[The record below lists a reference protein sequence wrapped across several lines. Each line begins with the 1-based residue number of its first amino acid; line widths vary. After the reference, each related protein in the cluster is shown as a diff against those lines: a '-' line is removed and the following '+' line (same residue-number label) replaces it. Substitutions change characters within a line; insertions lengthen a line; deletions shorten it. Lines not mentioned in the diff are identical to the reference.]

1 MISCTIIPVANLG
14 AKLLAIW
21 WNKKSF
27 FSLMKYLESPEFN
40 AHNEVQNR
48 YIQVVHQFA
57 KVLLKILIAIVA
69 GYVVVTGVSP
79 FITDTAMMIPP
90 PNDMGKYNL
99 FYKIIHIFMQ
109 FYLGSTSIC
118 HDLLFM
124 TLFGLCIAQ
133 LNILQHKLLNVYEEA
148 LELSVEVGLSSRFT
162 EKQLLKDCVIL
173 HETIHQYVGRLSIVV
188 SFPLSL
194 QYFCGCFL
202 ICSIILQLTILDQTD
217 TFSLLSIISIATII
231 FSQLACYHWLGNE
244 IALKSSNIIEACYLS
259 NWYNLNHE
267 SQMTLLLL
275 MENAKQPL
283 PVQLYKIIHI
293 SLESLGVIFRWSYSL
308 FALIKARYS

>member
-1 MISCTIIPVANLG
+1 MRYLVSTTFALEDSRPNYGDHVFLMMHIETSTMARITCMDALSAIKWFLLKAGLFPVDNCKSFTFFKLLCNFIFYSIIFSILLIDLINSIRTRNSAIFNMISCTIIPVANLG

-48 YIQVVHQFA
+48 YIQVVHHFA

-173 HETIHQYVGRLSIVV
+173 HETIHQ
-188 SFPLSL
+188 
-194 QYFCGCFL
+194 
-202 ICSIILQLTILDQTD
+202 
-217 TFSLLSIISIATII
+217 
-231 FSQLACYHWLGNE
+231 
-244 IALKSSNIIEACYLS
+244 
-259 NWYNLNHE
+259 
-267 SQMTLLLL
+267 
-275 MENAKQPL
+275 
-283 PVQLYKIIHI
+283 
-293 SLESLGVIFRWSYSL
+293 
-308 FALIKARYS
+308 